1 MVDEQYEFNMMEQ
14 DDKISCMKDAIKNF
28 KNPDQSDRTS
38 DERMLKGIDLLEN
51 VVKNQEI
58 RYTTDMLRFAIG
70 SQQSQQMKQ
79 KKRKRDDDDESADDD
94 DEDDEYES
102 DDYESDDYE
111 SDDDEYESDESD
123 DLEEEEDDDS
133 GSGSTR

>member
-1 MVDEQYEFNMMEQ
+1 MMEQ
-14 DDKISCMKDAIKNF
+14 DEKITCMKDAIKNF

-94 DEDDEYES
+94 DESAEYYES
-102 DDYESDDYE
+102 DEYE